1 MRVAETRAVNRAL
14 RKAYGIGLCS
24 VEEIGSLPRSSSA
37 SVEKIPPQHS
47 NGSGSGNHKLRDR
60 LCQIIRQHRLD
71 PAQVKLYAAEHCG
84 TAELRDSTR
93 EQIESFVKFAS
104 RDRQALLQKLSSYS
118 QKTEGAA

>member
-24 VEEIGSLPRSSSA
+24 VEEIGPLRHSNP
-37 SVEKIPPQHS
+37 VNGDKIPPQRS
-47 NGSGSGNHKLRDR
+47 NGNGKLRDR

-93 EQIESFVKFAS
+93 EQIEAFVNHLAEFAS
-104 RDRQALLQKLSSYS
+104 RDRQGLVERLSSYGR
-118 QKTEGAA
+118 KGADAA